1 MKKYLSFFR
10 IRFAASLQYRA
21 AAWAGIAT
29 QFAWGFLSI
38 LMFKA
43 FYETSPAD
51 FPMEFSQLS
60 GYIWLRQAFLGLL
73 MSWFMD
79 GEILESISSGSI
91 AYELCRPTDI
101 YGMWY
106 AKNFAIRLSRATLR
120 FFPILFVAALLPS
133 PYGLPAP
140 AGVVPF
146 ILFVVSLFF
155 GACVLISFSMILYV
169 TTFYTVSP
177 KGILSLAGAIIEF
190 FSGAIIP
197 IPFFPD
203 AMQKVLNILPF
214 ASIESTPY
222 LIYVGYIPVEKAL
235 LSISLQ
241 IFWTAV
247 LTGVGVFWMNRSL
260 RRVVVQGG

>member
-1 MKKYLSFFR
+1 MRQYLSFFR
-10 IRFAASLQYRA
+10 IRFIAGLQYRA
-21 AAWAGIAT
+21 AAWAGIST

-51 FPMEFSQLS
+51 FPMEFSALS
-60 GYIWLRQAFLGLL
+60 SYIWLRQALLGLL

-79 GEILESISSGSI
+79 GEILESVSSGSI
-91 AYELCRPTDI
+91 AYELCRPTNI
-101 YGMWY
+101 YAMWY

-120 FFPILFVAALLPS
+120 FFPIVIVAVFLPS
-133 PYGLPAP
+133 PYGLYAP
-140 AGVVPF
+140 AGVLSF
-146 ILFVVSLFF
+146 LLFTVSLFL
-155 GACVLISFSMILYV
+155 GAGVLISFSMILYIS
-169 TTFYTVSP
+169 TFYTVSP
-177 KGILSLAGAIIEF
+177 KGILALSASIVEF

-203 AMQKVLNILPF
+203 AMGKVLNLLPF

-222 LIYVGYIPVEKAL
+222 LIYTGYIPAEEAL
-235 LSISLQ
+235 FSILLQ
-241 IFWTAV
+241 VFWLTV
-247 LTGVGVFWMNRSL
+247 LTGVGVIWLRRSL

>member
-1 MKKYLSFFR
+1 MKKYFSFFR
-10 IRFAASLQYRA
+10 IRFIAGLQYRA

-43 FYETSPAD
+43 FYESSPAD
-51 FPMEFSQLS
+51 FPMQFSQLS

-79 GEILESISSGSI
+79 GEILESVSSGSI
-91 AYELCRPTDI
+91 AYELCRPTSI
-101 YGMWY
+101 YAMWY

-120 FFPILFVAALLPS
+120 FFPILIVAVLLPS

-146 ILFVVSLFF
+146 VLFVISLFL
-155 GACVLISFSMILYV
+155 GAGVLISFSMRLYV
-169 TTFYTVSP
+169 TTFYTISSR
-177 KGILSLAGAIIEF
+177 GILALATSTVEF
-190 FSGAIIP
+190 FSGSIIP

-203 AMQKVLNILPF
+203 AMQKVLNVLPF

-222 LIYVGYIPVEKAL
+222 LIYVGYIPAERAL
-235 LSISLQ
+235 FSISLQ
-241 IFWTAV
+241 IFWLIV
-247 LTGVGVFWMNRSL
+247 LTGVGVLWMNKSL